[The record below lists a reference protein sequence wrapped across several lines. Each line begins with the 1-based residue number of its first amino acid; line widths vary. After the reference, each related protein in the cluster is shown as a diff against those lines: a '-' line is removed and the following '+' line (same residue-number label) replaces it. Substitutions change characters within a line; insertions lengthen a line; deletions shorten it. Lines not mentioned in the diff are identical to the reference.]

1 MIPLLMGAPNQ
12 QNHNAMTGFVVSSP
26 TRPSHTVY
34 LERVRARGRHDSP
47 ERADPIRRGAQLEA
61 HQPDWRLPLAQG
73 CRARKSQV
81 ASP

>member
-12 QNHNAMTGFVVSSP
+12 QDHNAMTGFVVSSP

-47 ERADPIRRGAQLEA
+47 ERRPL
-61 HQPDWRLPLAQG
+61 PDEHTHLPPSRSLNFKAKWPVYG
-73 CRARKSQV
+73 
-81 ASP
+81 